1 MCPSGKNYIRDYA
14 QEQVTAR
21 ARGETK
27 DRAKRNAAR
36 AKLKKSGVNVSGK
49 DVDHKKGIRG
59 GNGKANLRT
68 QSKATNRAAGGRK
81 GNTAGKASGARKG
94 HKSRGKK

>member
-1 MCPSGKNYIRDYA
+1 MPSSPSYIRDYA
-14 QEQVTAR
+14 QEQKTAR

-49 DVDHKKGIRG
+49 DVDHKKGIGG

-68 QSKATNRAAGGRK
+68 QSKSTNRAAGGRK
-81 GNTAGKASGARKG
+81 GNRTGKAAGGRKG
-94 HKSRGKK
+94 KK